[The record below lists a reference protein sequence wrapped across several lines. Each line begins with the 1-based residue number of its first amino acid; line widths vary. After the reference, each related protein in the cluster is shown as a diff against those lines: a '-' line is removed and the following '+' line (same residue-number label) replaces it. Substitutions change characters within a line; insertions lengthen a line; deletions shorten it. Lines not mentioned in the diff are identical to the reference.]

1 MTAFQT
7 THAFSGFSV
16 DDIDAARTF
25 YGDTLGMDVTT
36 NAMGFLDI
44 ALPDGGSILVY
55 AKPNH
60 TPASFTILNF
70 PVDDVEAAVD
80 ELNARGVVTKIY
92 DDSEFATDEKGI
104 LRGGP
109 ERGPDIAWFTDPA
122 GNVLAVLAAG

>member
-16 DDIDAARTF
+16 DDIDAARSF
-25 YGDTLGMDVTT
+25 YGDTLGLDVTT

-44 ALPDGGSILVY
+44 SLPDGGSILVY

-80 ELNARGVVTKIY
+80 ELNERGVATKIY
-92 DDSEFATDEKGI
+92 DDSEFATDDKGI

-109 ERGPDIAWFTDPA
+109 DRGPDIAWFTDPA